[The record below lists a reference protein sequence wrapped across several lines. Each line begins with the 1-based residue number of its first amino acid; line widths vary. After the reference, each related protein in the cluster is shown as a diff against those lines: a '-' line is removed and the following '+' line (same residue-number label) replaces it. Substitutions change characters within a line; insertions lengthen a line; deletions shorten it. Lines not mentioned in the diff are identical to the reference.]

1 MTSVDFM
8 LTTAEVRLKR
18 QKRRRIL
25 LFGLSLAFVIIAG
38 YFGGRPAIN
47 EIKSWQARRHADQAF
62 AYIQQQKWVE
72 ARNEATAA
80 YQLRPVEPQ
89 ALRAVARFLSRTKQ
103 VEALDFWKQLQDRQT
118 LTREDLR
125 DEAAIALVADE
136 VPRAEDAVGRLIS
149 SNPQPADWLLA
160 AQLAINKGVPED
172 AIPFAEKAFLDPNAT
187 EPERFQATLLELT
200 SPQTATRAAE
210 AWSRL
215 QTLSRGQSETALNAL
230 VVLAQRTLSQSSSND
245 SQAISATDLSH
256 ALEKHPLAKA
266 SQKLIALE
274 LLEHVNPSLR
284 KDLIERAISNWKGGE
299 TDSLVALGTWL
310 NGKGEYQ
317 REIDTISLD
326 RALQSRELF
335 LQRLDALGALGR
347 WQEVKQLLES
357 DRFPLEPVVQKMY
370 LARCNAQLG
379 EKTAAENNWQ
389 RALEAAAGDPF
400 KMMLVGQYAEKNGL
414 IRVAGS
420 AYEAARSGAPKL
432 RVAQQGR
439 LRIAQAT
446 GDTAKIHG
454 VLADMLRLWPNDHAV
469 QNDEAYTRLLLS
481 KEESANELNS
491 IEQLAEKLMQRD
503 PASLPHRTL
512 LALAR
517 LRQNRPA
524 DALAV
529 YSNIQVTQRA
539 LTPSALAVHA
549 AVLAANG
556 RLSEAQAEWKEIP
569 MDKLLPEER
578 ELVPAVSP
586 LNDGKE

>member
-1 MTSVDFM
+1 MASADFM
-8 LTTAEVRLKR
+8 LTTTEVRLKR

-25 LFGLSLAFVIIAG
+25 LFGLILALVMVAG

-47 EIKSWQARRHADQAF
+47 GIKSWQARRHAEKAF

-80 YQLRPVEPQ
+80 YQLRATEPQ
-89 ALRAVARFLSRTKQ
+89 ALRAVAQFLSRTKQ
-103 VEALDFWKQLQDRQT
+103 VEALDFWKQLRDRQT

-125 DEAAIALVADE
+125 DEAATALVADE
-136 VPRAEDAVGRLIS
+136 IPRAEDAVGKLIS

-160 AQLAINKGVPED
+160 AQLAINKEVPED
-172 AIPFAEKAFLDPNAT
+172 AIPAAEKAFSDPNAT
-187 EPERFQATLLELT
+187 EPERFQGTLFGLAS
-200 SPQTATRAAE
+200 SPTASRAAE

-215 QTLSRGQSETALNAL
+215 QTLSHGQSETALNAL
-230 VVLAQRTLSQSSSND
+230 VVLAQRALSQNNSND
-245 SQAISATDLSH
+245 SQAISATDLSR
-256 ALEKHPLAKA
+256 ALEKHPLAKTP
-266 SQKLIALE
+266 QKLIALD
-274 LLEHVNPSLR
+274 LLEHVDPSQR
-284 KDLIERAISNWKGGE
+284 EALIERAISNWKSGE

-335 LQRLDALGALGR
+335 LQHLDALGALGR

-357 DRFPLEPVVQKMY
+357 DRYPLEPVVQKMY

-389 RALEAAAGDPF
+389 RALEAATGDPL
-400 KMMLVGQYAEKNGL
+400 KMMQVGQYAEKNGL
-414 IRVAGS
+414 IKVAGS

-439 LRIAQAT
+439 LRIAQAI

-454 VLADMLRLWPNDHAV
+454 VLADMLRLWPNDHAI

-481 KEESANELNS
+481 KDKIANELDS

-503 PASLPHRTL
+503 PTSLPHRTL

-529 YSNIQVTQRA
+529 YSNIQVTERA
-539 LTPSALAVHA
+539 LTPSALAIHA

-556 RLSEAQAEWKEIP
+556 RLSEARTESKEIP

-578 ELVPAVSP
+578 ELVPAI
-586 LNDGKE
+586 E